1 MSKASNRK
9 VLYIDDDI
17 DDRFFLSTSFAEAR
31 TKADLVCTSDAEEA
45 FSYLYSLD
53 ENSLPSLIVLDLNM
67 PKIDGH
73 ATLSYLKSNPVFADI
88 PVVILSTS
96 SSKTEKAACEHLG
109 AASYMEK
116 PMHLAGYADI
126 VRNFISLMRI
136 TD

>member
-1 MSKASNRK
+1 MSKASNQK
-9 VLYIDDDI
+9 VLYIDDDV
-17 DDRFFLSTSFAEAR
+17 DDRFFLSTSFEEAR
-31 TKADLVCTSDAEEA
+31 AKADLVCTSDAEEA

-53 ENSLPSLIVLDLNM
+53 ANSLPSLIVLDLNM
-67 PKIDGH
+67 PKISGH
-73 ATLSYLKSNPVFADI
+73 ETLSHLKSNPVFADI

-96 SSKTEKAACEHLG
+96 SSKKEKEACEHMG

-116 PMHLAGYADI
+116 PMHLSGYVDI

>member
-1 MSKASNRK
+1 VSNASTQK

-17 DDRFFLSTSFAEAR
+17 DDRFFLSASFAEAH

-45 FSYLYSLD
+45 FSYLHSLD

-67 PKIDGH
+67 PKINGRE
-73 ATLSYLKSNPVFADI
+73 ALSYLKSNPAFAEI

-96 SSKTEKAACEHLG
+96 SSKAGKEDCKNLG

-116 PMHLAGYADI
+116 PMNLSGYVDV

>member
-1 MSKASNRK
+1 MSTASNRK

-17 DDRFFLSTSFAEAR
+17 DDRFFLSASFAEVQA
-31 TKADLVCTSDAEEA
+31 KADLVCTSGPEEA
-45 FSYLYSLD
+45 FSYLHSLD

-73 ATLSYLKSNPVFADI
+73 ETLSYLKSNPVFSGI

-96 SSKTEKAACEHLG
+96 SSSTEKETCKHLG

-116 PMHLAGYADI
+116 PMHLSGYVDI

>member
-1 MSKASNRK
+1 MSKASTRK
-9 VLYIDDDI
+9 VLYIDDDM

-31 TKADLVCTSDAEEA
+31 AKADLVCTSGAEEA
-45 FSYLYSLD
+45 FSYLHSLD

-67 PKIDGH
+67 PKINGH
-73 ATLSYLKSNPVFADI
+73 EALSYLKSSPAFAGI

-96 SSKTEKAACEHLG
+96 SSNSERETYVHLG
-109 AASYMEK
+109 ATSYVEK
-116 PMHLAGYADI
+116 PMHMSGYVDI